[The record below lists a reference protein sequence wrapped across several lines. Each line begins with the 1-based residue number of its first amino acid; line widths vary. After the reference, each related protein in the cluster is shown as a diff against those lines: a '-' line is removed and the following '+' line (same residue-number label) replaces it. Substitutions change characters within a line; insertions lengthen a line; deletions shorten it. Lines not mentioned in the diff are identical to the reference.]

1 MHPCKGSSNVINKL
15 TKHKHELG
23 CIELESLDSDTV
35 FTSCCSRPF
44 KFLMQSNFGKG
55 SGCDSVSRVVTSDT
69 RRLQFKSSHWQNF
82 IMAILTVICWKGKN
96 KKRPGMA
103 HFDQVLLTEKT
114 RKFSHWQFIKI
125 FCKDENKGKG
135 LENKY
140 LKIIT
145 VRFRPWSKTSIS

>member
-44 KFLMQSNFGKG
+44 KFLMQ
-55 SGCDSVSRVVTSDT
+55 
-69 RRLQFKSSHWQNF
+69 
-82 IMAILTVICWKGKN
+82 
-96 KKRPGMA
+96 RPGMA

-114 RKFSHWQFIKI
+114 RKFSH
-125 FCKDENKGKG
+125 
-135 LENKY
+135 
-140 LKIIT
+140 
-145 VRFRPWSKTSIS
+145 